1 MTTNVMKNS
10 TYLEWAHKREYE
22 GHAKTKCDVCKENHS
37 RFTNISTTKF
47 YNELRLVKADMSN
60 LFIDVCPPCLNR
72 INYIHS

>member
-1 MTTNVMKNS
+1 MKNS

-47 YNELRLVKADMSN
+47 LTG
-60 LFIDVCPPCLNR
+60 FILTVWSSQ
-72 INYIHS
+72 I